1 MLFLVTRPEPEG
13 TKLKSQIEA
22 LGHEAVVEP
31 LMEAELLPEAIE
43 SLDGVM
49 ALIATSRNALRAL
62 SQSPYLH
69 DALAIPLFAVGR
81 GTAEEA
87 RHLGFERIA
96 VGPGSVSGFAAAIA
110 GTLDPADGLI
120 LHLAGD
126 ALAGNLAGELEQLGF
141 RVLQPVVY
149 RMKAAEALS
158 EAVGEAIGE
167 GAIDGVVLMS
177 PRTARIYAGLI
188 KRHGLADAAAEI
200 VHVCLS
206 GAVARGLAPLGDV
219 PAEVADR
226 PSLSAIL
233 ELIERL
239 AGRLDNGT
247 FTDET

>member
-13 TKLKSQIEA
+13 TKLKGLIET
-22 LGHEAVVEP
+22 LGQDAVVEP

-43 SLDGVM
+43 NLDGVA

-62 SQSPYLH
+62 AQSPYLH
-69 DALAIPLFAVGR
+69 DAVAIPLFAVGR
-81 GTAEEA
+81 STAEEA
-87 RHLGFERIA
+87 RHLGFERIS

-120 LHLAGD
+120 LHLAADVRAGD
-126 ALAGNLAGELEQLGF
+126 LSGELEELGF

-158 EAVGEAIGE
+158 EGTLEAIGE

-188 KRHGLADAAAEI
+188 RRHGLADAAAEI

-206 GAVARGLAPLGDV
+206 DAVARGLAPLGNV
-219 PAEVADR
+219 PIEVADA
-226 PSLSAIL
+226 PTLNAIL
-233 ELIERL
+233 ELIEQVADRM
-239 AGRLDNGT
+239 DN
-247 FTDET
+247 

>member
-1 MLFLVTRPEPEG
+1 MLFLVTRPEPES
-13 TKLKSQIEA
+13 TKLKGLIEE
-22 LGHEAVVEP
+22 LGHEAVAEP
-31 LMEAELLPEAIE
+31 LMEAELMPEAIDDLE
-43 SLDGVM
+43 GVT

-69 DALAIPLFAVGR
+69 DAVAIPLFAVGR

-96 VGPGSVSGFAAAIA
+96 VGPGSVTGFAAAIA

-126 ALAGNLAGELEQLGF
+126 VLAGDLAGELQELGF

-158 EAVGEAIGE
+158 DGTREAIGE
-167 GAIDGVVLMS
+167 GAVDGVVLMS

-188 KRHGLADAAAEI
+188 NRHGLTDAAAEM

-206 GAVARGLAPLGDV
+206 DAVARSLSVLGDV
-219 PAEVADR
+219 PIEVAEA
-226 PSLSAIL
+226 PSLNAIL
-233 ELIERL
+233 EVIQQV
-239 AGRLDNGT
+239 GDRLD
-247 FTDET
+247 DKHLPL

>member
-13 TKLKSQIEA
+13 SKLKGLIEE
-22 LGHEAVVEP
+22 LGHEAIVEP
-31 LMEAELLPEAIE
+31 LMEAELMPEAIDD
-43 SLDGVM
+43 LDGVT

-69 DALAIPLFAVGR
+69 DAVAIPLFAVGR
-81 GTAEEA
+81 ATAEEA

-96 VGPGSVSGFAAAIA
+96 VGPGSGTGFASAIA

-126 ALAGNLAGELEQLGF
+126 VLAGDLAGELQELGF

-158 EAVGEAIGE
+158 EGTTEAIGE
-167 GAIDGVVLMS
+167 GAVDGVVLMS

-188 KRHGLADAAAEI
+188 KRQGLADAAAEM

-206 GAVARGLAPLGDV
+206 DTVARGLAPLGNV
-219 PAEVADR
+219 PTEVAET
-226 PSLSAIL
+226 PSLNAVL
-233 ELIERL
+233 EVIQRVGDE
-239 AGRLDNGT
+239 LDN
-247 FTDET
+247 

>member
-13 TKLKSQIEA
+13 DKLKGQIEA
-22 LGHEAVVEP
+22 IGQEAVVEP
-31 LMEAELLPEAIE
+31 LMEAELLPEAIDD
-43 SLDGVM
+43 LNGIV

-69 DALAIPLFAVGR
+69 DAVAIPLFVVGQ
-81 GTAEEA
+81 GTAEAA
-87 RHLGFERIA
+87 RDLGFERIA
-96 VGPGSVSGFAAAIA
+96 VGQGSVSGFAAAIA

-120 LHLAGD
+120 VHLAGD
-126 ALAGNLAGELEQLGF
+126 VQAGDLAGELGELGF

-158 EAVGEAIGE
+158 EGTREAIGE

-188 KRHGLADAAAEI
+188 KRHNLTDAAAEI

-206 GAVARGLAPLGDV
+206 DAVARALSALGDV
-219 PAEVADR
+219 PIEVAEKPTLNAILEQIEQVADR
-226 PSLSAIL
+226 
-233 ELIERL
+233 
-239 AGRLDNGT
+239 LDN
-247 FTDET
+247 

>member
-1 MLFLVTRPEPEG
+1 MLFLVTRPEPDG
-13 TKLKSQIEA
+13 GKLKAQIESV
-22 LGHEAVVEP
+22 GQEAFVEP

-43 SLDGVM
+43 DLDGVT
-49 ALIATSRNALRAL
+49 AIIATSRNALRAL
-62 SQSPYLH
+62 SQSTYLH

-81 GTAEEA
+81 ATAEEA

-96 VGPGSVSGFAAAIA
+96 IGPGSVSGFAAAIA
-110 GTLDPADGLI
+110 GTLDAADGLI

-126 ALAGNLAGELEQLGF
+126 TLAGDLAGELQELGF
-141 RVLQPVVY
+141 RVLQSVVY

-158 EAVGEAIGE
+158 EGTREAIGE

-206 GAVARGLAPLGDV
+206 DAVARSLSALGDV
-219 PAEVADR
+219 PVEVADE
-226 PSLSAIL
+226 PTLNAFL
-233 ELIERL
+233 ELIERV
-239 AGRLDNGT
+239 ADRLDN
-247 FTDET
+247 

>member
-13 TKLKSQIEA
+13 SKLQARIED
-22 LGHEAVVEP
+22 LGQEAVLEP
-31 LMEAELLPEAIE
+31 LMEAELLPEAIDG
-43 SLDGVM
+43 LDGVT

-69 DALAIPLFAVGR
+69 DAVAIPLFAVGQ
-81 GTAEEA
+81 GTAEIA
-87 RHLGFERIA
+87 RDFGFERIA
-96 VGPGSVSGFAAAIA
+96 IGPGSVSGFAAAIA

-126 ALAGNLAGELEQLGF
+126 VLAGDLAGELQELGF

-158 EAVGEAIGE
+158 EGTREAIGE
-167 GAIDGVVLMS
+167 GAIEGVVLMS

-188 KRHGLADAAAEI
+188 KHHGLADAAAEV

-206 GAVARGLAPLGDV
+206 DAVARGLAPLGDV
-219 PAEVADR
+219 PIEVADT
-226 PSLSAIL
+226 PTLNAIL
-233 ELIERL
+233 ELIERV
-239 AGRLDNGT
+239 ADRLDN
-247 FTDET
+247 